1 MCPLAIRLKRSIYI
15 YSTDYA
21 IACPDSKEKISNRN
35 PVYMLTIKYLTND
48 DILLNAVAYC
58 IVTSS
63 LIAKQRK

>member
-1 MCPLAIRLKRSIYI
+1 MCPLAIRWKRRIYI
-15 YSTDYA
+15 YSTDYEAGHA
-21 IACPDSKEKISNRN
+21 IAKEKISNRN
-35 PVYMLTIKYLTND
+35 PVYMVTIKYLTND